1 MNQSWGV
8 LDALAVTDFPDI
20 RLKFAIHSANQGDDI
35 FDLRAV
41 IRVTGCMV
49 VVRPDQYVSHV
60 LPLHG
65 YDGLVDFFAGILI
78 DAK

>member
-1 MNQSWGV
+1 LLPGRSMR
-8 LDALAVTDFPDI
+8 I
-20 RLKFAIHSANQGDDI
+20 
-35 FDLRAV
+35 
-41 IRVTGCMV
+41 
-49 VVRPDQYVSHV
+49 VSHV